1 MGPESAPY
9 QYKSR
14 LRVQTRKVSKTNHI
28 DHIDHMV
35 GKGPRI
41 QYSFQARALPQPVI
55 WPNASEAHQALWEG
69 LTAEA
74 RQWLLKL
81 LSGLVRNSLMLFQ
94 TNSPLANLR

>member
-28 DHIDHMV
+28 DHMV
-35 GKGPRI
+35 GKGPWI
-41 QYSFQARALPQPVI
+41 QNSFKARALPQPVI

-81 LSGLVRNSLMLFQ
+81 LSGLLRNSLMLFQ